1 MQTILD
7 YIRRSAGKYSGKV
20 AVSVLH
26 GGVALTYSEL
36 CAAMERG
43 EPLPLPL
50 LGAAWDGDFILHTSG
65 TTGAPKDIPVTQRA
79 VCVNTLNLIERQGYS
94 AEHIFI
100 IAGDMT
106 HLGCWSKLFPVLATG
121 GTIVIIPD
129 GMKRIDDFY
138 EALSAVPEPDGSP
151 YAQGRKYATFLV
163 PTQIGMLM
171 QDERLALYA
180 DRIDFIETGA
190 APMSQTDMEH
200 LCRLL
205 PHSRLYNTYASTE
218 TGIIATYNYN
228 DGAPES
234 GCCGT
239 PMPRC
244 SVTIDEDGRIV
255 CHSEAYDTPIVTND
269 RGYLDADGRLHILGR
284 CDDIINVGGY
294 KVSPEEVE
302 EAARSHPDVADCI
315 CVGIPHSLLG
325 SQLELR
331 VVLRPG
337 AALDKRSIA
346 RHIARL
352 IERHKVPL
360 VYKTVDAVP
369 RNANG
374 KILRERDV

>member
-1 MQTILD
+1 MTTILD
-7 YIRRSAGKYSGKV
+7 YIRRSAEKYPEKI

-26 GGVALTYSEL
+26 GGGTGLTYREL
-36 CAAMERG
+36 CSAMERK

-50 LGAAWDGDFILHTSG
+50 LGEAWDADFTLHTSG
-65 TTGAPKDIPVTQRA
+65 TTGAPKDVRVTQRA

-94 AEHIFI
+94 DDHIFI

-106 HLGCWSKLFPVLATG
+106 HLGCWSKIFPVLATG
-121 GTIVIIPD
+121 GSIVIIPD

-138 EALSAVPEPDGSP
+138 EALESGAS
-151 YAQGRKYATFLV
+151 GRKYATFLV
-163 PTQIGMLM
+163 PTQIRMLM
-171 QDERLALYA
+171 QDDRLAQYA

-190 APMSQTDMEH
+190 APMAQCDMER

-218 TGIIATYNYN
+218 TGIIATYDYN
-228 DGAPES
+228 DCAPPQS

-244 SVTIDEDGRIV
+244 SVTIAPDGRIV
-255 CHSEAYDTPIVTND
+255 CHSEAYDEPIVTND
-269 RGYLDADGRLHILGR
+269 RGYLDALGMLHIEGR

-302 EAARSHPDVADCI
+302 EAARSHPAVADCI
-315 CVGIPHSLLG
+315 CTGIPHPLLG
-325 SQLELR
+325 SQLELH
-331 VVLRPG
+331 VLLQPG
-337 AALDKRSIA
+337 CTLDKRSIA
-346 RHIARL
+346 RHIAQR

-360 VYKTVDAVP
+360 LYKVVDAVP
-369 RNANG
+369 RNTNG
-374 KILRERDV
+374 KLLRRGHQ